1 MPLTINVPGTE
12 LWDSAHNMFITTKPC
27 TLVLEHS
34 LISISKWE
42 SKHHK
47 MWLET
52 KDKTGQEY
60 LDYIRCMT
68 INGNVPETAY
78 YALTQKDLEDILK
91 YMEDPMTASYVSDV
105 PNSKSRQ
112 EPVSS
117 ELIYYWMI
125 TYGIPV
131 EFEKW
136 HINRLLMLIKIC
148 TRKAGNMSKADKKAM
163 DQRRAEIN
171 RARRAKLGTKG

>member
-1 MPLTINVPGTE
+1 MPLPIYVAATE
-12 LWDSAHNMFITTKPC
+12 LWDERNQVFIETKPYK
-27 TLVLEHS
+27 LVLEHS

-47 MWLET
+47 MWLENKNT
-52 KDKTGQEY
+52 TGKEL

-68 INGNVPETAY
+68 INGDAPPTVY
-78 YALTQKDLEDILK
+78 YALSEKNMRDILD
-91 YMEDPMTASYVSDV
+91 YMEDSMTASYVSD
-105 PNSKSRQ
+105 PPTRSHQ

-148 TRKAGNMSKADKKAM
+148 ARKAGNMSKADKKAM

-171 RARRAKLGTKG
+171 RQRRAKLGTKG